1 MEMMKEINKEKGK
14 IDKDSMKEKS
24 QNLVYKLV
32 SEEILAAH
40 PKMLEVTVSMIGPK
54 PNDLIQVPNLN
65 DLKE

>member
-32 SEEILAAH
+32 SEEIPVAH
-40 PKMLEVTVSMIGPK
+40 PKMP
-54 PNDLIQVPNLN
+54 
-65 DLKE
+65 